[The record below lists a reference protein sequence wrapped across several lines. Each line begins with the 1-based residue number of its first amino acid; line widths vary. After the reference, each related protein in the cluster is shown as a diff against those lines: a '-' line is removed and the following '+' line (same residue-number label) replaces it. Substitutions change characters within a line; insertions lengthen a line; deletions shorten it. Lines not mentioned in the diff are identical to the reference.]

1 MKMNFLSQLFK
12 FWMLYGLK
20 YEVCWSFQGYVI
32 YSVRK
37 KLKKQYIHLKG
48 KQIEKLKKSG
58 VEVCNFS
65 KIEWSNI
72 ILVLGIY
79 LT

>member
-1 MKMNFLSQLFK
+1 MVNLICNQFNL
-12 FWMLYGLK
+12 
-20 YEVCWSFQGYVI
+20 QGYVI

-58 VEVCNFS
+58 VEV
-65 KIEWSNI
+65 
-72 ILVLGIY
+72 
-79 LT
+79 

>member
-1 MKMNFLSQLFK
+1 MFSNLAKLHMQLVVDT
-12 FWMLYGLK
+12 WLICYM
-20 YEVCWSFQGYVI
+20 QGYVI

-58 VEVCNFS
+58 VEVCNIFQS
-65 KIEWSNI
+65 IF
-72 ILVLGIY
+72 L
-79 LT
+79 

>member
-1 MKMNFLSQLFK
+1 MFEILRLFISK
-12 FWMLYGLK
+12 V
-20 YEVCWSFQGYVI
+20 YEITIQGYVI

-58 VEVCNFS
+58 VEVCNFC
-65 KIEWSNI
+65 NI
-72 ILVLGIY
+72 VLVENFSYWMLILACIFN
-79 LT
+79 